1 MLSDNYH
8 NYNDVMMAMVTM
20 MVNDNNDELLI
31 LISHQTHDHTHSGL
45 VTSNTGHS
53 SLWNMNRLKTQ
64 SVDVPKLGS
73 PDLPKK

>member
-1 MLSDNYH
+1 MFSDNYH

-45 VTSNTGHS
+45 VTSNT
-53 SLWNMNRLKTQ
+53 
-64 SVDVPKLGS
+64 
-73 PDLPKK
+73 